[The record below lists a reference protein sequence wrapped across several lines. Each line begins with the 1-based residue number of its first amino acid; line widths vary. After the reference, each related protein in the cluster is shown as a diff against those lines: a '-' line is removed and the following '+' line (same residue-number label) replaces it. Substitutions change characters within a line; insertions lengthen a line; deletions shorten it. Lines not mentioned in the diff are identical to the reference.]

1 MLEHSIAIT
10 FTNIEYLVISWIY
23 QSIDIIPE
31 FFNDFITELLI
42 YCKQIM
48 ILFQKVFYIKKFI
61 DFLSFKIILVI
72 ACGNTLKPL

>member
-31 FFNDFITELLI
+31 FFNDFITELSH
-42 YCKQIM
+42 
-48 ILFQKVFYIKKFI
+48 IL
-61 DFLSFKIILVI
+61 
-72 ACGNTLKPL
+72 